1 MQIHR
6 ATKKEESGERKYC
19 WDRRDDH
26 TNLTEESVTEEA
38 ADDKGAA
45 LTPGQIRSKLEK
57 SKSTKRVLG
66 NASGLLRP
74 KPKREKK
81 KKGQ

>member
-1 MQIHR
+1 M
-6 ATKKEESGERKYC
+6 
-19 WDRRDDH
+19 
-26 TNLTEESVTEEA
+26 TEEA

-57 SKSTKRVLG
+57 SKSTRRVLG

-74 KPKREKK
+74 KPKREKRE
-81 KKGQ
+81 